1 MEHLISIVQDEAAY
15 KASGTSIVTCVFS
28 PQTEKNGTLA
38 TMLAKGAFGSTNSY
52 TLSFDLSRIFPE
64 LIGENG
70 KFKRMAAYK
79 EFLGIMPIG
88 INIPEINCFDIPV
101 SEISDYE
108 GVTFER
114 DGETRTI
121 KTYHLAV
128 MGDRD
133 AAVQLAKSGL
143 QNGIAKGRLTP
154 IDGSETSAKSVNS
167 LNNSQTAPVD
177 EEDEEDEE

>member
-1 MEHLISIVQDEAAY
+1 MAQLLSIVQDEQTY
-15 KASGTSIVTCVFS
+15 KASGTNIVTCIFS
-28 PQTEKNGTLA
+28 PTTEKNGTLA
-38 TMLAKGAFGSTNSY
+38 TMLAKGAFGSANSY
-52 TLSFDLSRIFPE
+52 TLSFDLARIFPE
-64 LIGENG
+64 MVGESG

-88 INIPEINCFDIPV
+88 INVPEINCFDIPV
-101 SEISDYE
+101 SEISDFE

-128 MGDRD
+128 MGNREQ
-133 AAVQLAKSGL
+133 AVQLAKSGL
-143 QNGIAKGRLTP
+143 VNGIAKGRLTP
-154 IDGSETSAKSVNS
+154 IDGSETSVKNVNS

-177 EEDEEDEE
+177 EEDEE

>member
-1 MEHLISIVQDEAAY
+1 MAQLVNIIQDEQTY

-28 PQTEKNGTLA
+28 PTTEKTGTLA
-38 TMLAKGAFGSTNSY
+38 TMLAKGAFGSANSY

-64 LIGENG
+64 MVGENG

-88 INIPEINCFDIPV
+88 INVPEINCFDIPV
-101 SEISDYE
+101 SEISDFE
-108 GVTFER
+108 GVTFAR

-143 QNGIAKGRLTP
+143 INGIAKGRLTP
-154 IDGSETSAKSVNS
+154 LEGGEISVKNG
-167 LNNSQTAPVD
+167 NISQAPTN
-177 EEDEEDEE
+177 EDEEDEAE

>member
-1 MEHLISIVQDEAAY
+1 MAQLVNIIQDEQAY
-15 KASGTSIVTCVFS
+15 KTSGTSIVTCVFS
-28 PQTEKNGTLA
+28 PTTEKTGTLA
-38 TMLAKGAFGSTNSY
+38 TMLAKGAFGSANSY

-64 LIGENG
+64 MVGEDG
-70 KFKRMAAYK
+70 RFKRMAAYK

-88 INIPEINCFDIPV
+88 INIPEIQCFDIPV
-101 SEISDYE
+101 SEISDFE
-108 GVTFER
+108 GVQFKR

-143 QNGIAKGRLTP
+143 INGIAKGRLTP
-154 IDGSETSAKSVNS
+154 LEGGEISVKNG
-167 LNNSQTAPVD
+167 NISQAPTN
-177 EEDEEDEE
+177 EDEEDEDE

>member
-1 MEHLISIVQDEAAY
+1 MAQLINIIQDEATY
-15 KASGTSIVTCVFS
+15 KASNTSIVTCVFS
-28 PQTEKNGTLA
+28 PTTEKSSSLA
-38 TMLAKGAFGSTNSY
+38 TMLAKGAFGSANSY

-101 SEISDYE
+101 SEISDFE

-128 MGDRD
+128 MGDREQ
-133 AAVQLAKSGL
+133 AVQLAKSGL
-143 QNGIAKGRLTP
+143 VNGIAKGRLTP
-154 IDGSETSAKSVNS
+154 IDGSETTVKNG
-167 LNNSQTAPVD
+167 NISQTAPVD
-177 EEDEEDEE
+177 NEDEEDEE

>member
-1 MEHLISIVQDEAAY
+1 MAQLLSIVQDEAAY

-28 PQTEKNGTLA
+28 PTTEKTGTLA
-38 TMLAKGAFGSTNSY
+38 TMLAKGAFGSANNY

-64 LIGENG
+64 MVGENG

-79 EFLGIMPIG
+79 EFLEIMPIG
-88 INIPEINCFDIPV
+88 INVPEINCFDIPV
-101 SEISDYE
+101 SEISDFE
-108 GVTFER
+108 GVIFER
-114 DGETRTI
+114 DGEKRTI

-143 QNGIAKGRLTP
+143 VNGIAKGRLTP
-154 IDGSETSAKSVNS
+154 LEGGEISVKND
-167 LNNSQTAPVD
+167 NISQAPTN
-177 EEDEEDEE
+177 EDEEDEDE

>member
-1 MEHLISIVQDEAAY
+1 MAQLLSIVQDETAY

-28 PQTEKNGTLA
+28 PTTEKTGTLA
-38 TMLAKGAFGSTNSY
+38 TMLAKGAFGSANSY

-64 LIGENG
+64 MVGESG

-88 INIPEINCFDIPV
+88 INVPEINCFDIPV
-101 SEISDYE
+101 SEISDFE

-143 QNGIAKGRLTP
+143 TNGIAKGRLTP
-154 IDGSETSAKSVNS
+154 IDGSETTVKNGNISQNS
-167 LNNSQTAPVD
+167 TIVQTD
-177 EEDEEDEE
+177 EEDEE

>member
-1 MEHLISIVQDEAAY
+1 MAQLISIIQDEATY
-15 KASGTSIVTCVFS
+15 KAAGTSIVTCVFS
-28 PQTEKNGTLA
+28 PQTEKNSSLA
-38 TMLAKGAFGSTNSY
+38 ATLAKGAFGSANSY
-52 TLSFDLSRIFPE
+52 TLSFDLARIFPE

-88 INIPEINCFDIPV
+88 INVPEINCFDIPV
-101 SEISDYE
+101 SEISDFE
-108 GVTFER
+108 GVQFDR
-114 DGETRTI
+114 NGETRTI

-143 QNGIAKGRLTP
+143 VNGIAKGRLTP
-154 IDGSETSAKSVNS
+154 LEGGEISVKNG
-167 LNNSQTAPVD
+167 NISQTTPVD
-177 EEDEEDEE
+177 NEDEEDEE